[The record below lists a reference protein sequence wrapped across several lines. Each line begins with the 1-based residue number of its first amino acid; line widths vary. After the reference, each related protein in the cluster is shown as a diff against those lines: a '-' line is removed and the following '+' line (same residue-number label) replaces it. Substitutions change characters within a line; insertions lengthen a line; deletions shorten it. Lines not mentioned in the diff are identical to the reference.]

1 VCLCIRKNTNFCTF
15 LLYICVP
22 RDVQTAEELL
32 NHHAEVGDD
41 IRAKQDEFSQLI
53 ALGEKMYKR

>member
-1 VCLCIRKNTNFCTF
+1 VLS
-15 LLYICVP
+15 

-32 NHHAEVGDD
+32 NQHAEIGDD

-53 ALGEKMYKR
+53 ALGEKMYKRSV